1 MYKAS
6 VAMRLPDYPRAK
18 RKIMQVDL
26 ERSDVH
32 SCHHVIVAVATSE
45 FFFLASKNIS
55 SFL

>member
-45 FFFLASKNIS
+45 FFFF
-55 SFL
+55 SF